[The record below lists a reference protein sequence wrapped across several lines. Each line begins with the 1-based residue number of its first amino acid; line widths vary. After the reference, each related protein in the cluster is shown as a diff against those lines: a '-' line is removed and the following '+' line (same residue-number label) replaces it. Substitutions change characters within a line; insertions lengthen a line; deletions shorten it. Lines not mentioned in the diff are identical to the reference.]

1 MKKIFTMI
9 LVGAAAV
16 LASVSCNK
24 EEVIEAS
31 KDGTVRFYAN
41 EIKTKT
47 EFGTPDGNKY
57 PTLWTGNE
65 DVYISLNMATS
76 VKASVTPTGSNKTAD
91 FTTASDIT
99 DDGSGNYVFYA
110 VSPDQVS
117 KINTTYNS
125 WTLEIPANQ
134 TPSATS
140 VDEAAQILF
149 AKESTGSTFPASV
162 GLNFKHVTAYG
173 KISFANL
180 ALDPGETVTSV
191 VIESPVNWVGRWYYY
206 VEDHDTYK
214 AGDIAPSS
222 ASKVLTITTDKT
234 SDIWFACAPVDLH
247 SKTIDITV
255 ATTKGTFSKSITFP
269 SEKGNFEAGKIGSFT
284 VNMSGV
290 TRAGGV
296 VYTLVDDVAELT
308 LGSEV
313 IIVASAANYAIS
325 TNQQTNN
332 RTQASVT
339 KSDSTISDPSSSVQV
354 FTIGNGTRGGTYSLS
369 TGTDYIYA
377 ISGQNYL
384 RTSTLDVYGSWSISI
399 LEGIATIQSVGTT
412 DVRTIRHNSS
422 SSIFSCYK
430 SGQND
435 VSIYKR
441 NGTGSGAINPKIISL
456 TVSDAKTS
464 FSVGDSF
471 TFDGTVTVGFSDRPD
486 FERSTLTSS
495 EYTVDNSA
503 VNMAVAGTYT
513 VTISYN
519 ADPLVTTS
527 YQITVSASSPSS
539 VTYVFNTDAGLSEL
553 GISKPA
559 VSAGTNLGATS
570 YVLED
575 ITLTATDGGTAT
587 RVWNSSG
594 TLDLRIY
601 KSGGTLTFT
610 ASGTKKIQ
618 SIVLSGGTVNGFT
631 ANVGTFSAGTW
642 TGNASSVTLSATAT
656 QKINTIKVTYL

>member
-173 KISFANL
+173 KVSFANL

-222 ASKVLTITTDKT
+222 ASKILTITTDQT
-234 SDIWFACAPVDLH
+234 TDIWFACAPVDLQ

-255 ATTKGTFSKSITFP
+255 ATTKGTFSKSITF
-269 SEKGNFEAGKIGSFT
+269 SSGKGNFEAGKIGSFT

-313 IIVASAANYAIS
+313 IIVAAGKEVSLS
-325 TNQQTNN
+325 TSQNTNN
-332 RTQASVT
+332 RGEASVT
-339 KSDSTISDPSSSVQV
+339 KSTSGGKAVITDPSPSVQV
-354 FTIGNGTRGGTYSLS
+354 FTIENGTKAGTYAFS
-369 TGTDYIYA
+369 TGSGYIYA
-377 ISGQNYL
+377 VSGQNYL
-384 RTSTLDVYGSWSISI
+384 KTGDLEATGSW
-399 LEGIATIQSVGTT
+399 GIAITSEGVATIKSVGTT
-412 DVRTIRHNSS
+412 DVRTIRYNSS

-435 VSIYKR
+435 VSIYKK
-441 NGTGSGAINPKIISL
+441 NGTGSGSITPKVVEGLSI
-456 TVSDAKTS
+456 
-464 FSVGDSF
+464 VGATTTYKVND
-471 TFDGTVTVGFSDRPD
+471 TYNFDGTVNLVYSDA
-486 FERSTLTSS
+486 STESISSS
-495 EYTVDNSA
+495 EYTVDDSE
-503 VNMAVAGTYT
+503 VDMTHAGTYT
-513 VTISYN
+513 VTVKYN
-519 ADPLVTTS
+519 ADNNIKDT
-527 YQITVSASSPSS
+527 YDITVSAESKA
-539 VTYVFNTDAGLSEL
+539 VFSTADYSGQGTS
-553 GISKPA
+553 GSGSA
-559 VSAGTNLGATS
+559 VSSTKSNITVASDKGYCDGSNHVRVYSGGKITVTAAGGKTIKKIEITS
-570 YVLED
+570 
-575 ITLTATDGGTAT
+575 TATGTSNYGPAKL
-587 RVWNSSG
+587 SA
-594 TLDLRIY
+594 
-601 KSGGTLTFT
+601 
-610 ASGTKKIQ
+610 ASGY
-618 SIVLSGGTVNGFT
+618 SYSGKV
-631 ANVGTFSAGTW
+631 GTW
-642 TGNASSVTLSATAT
+642 TGSASSVTLNATAQFRFT
-656 QKINTIKVTYL
+656 DVVVTYE